1 MGEAFANTA
10 ESGPLLLAVLVCA
23 VAGLVSFLS
32 PCVLPLVPG
41 YLSYVTGLT
50 GADLDSRTRDSRT
63 RDPRTGDRIFPENA
77 VAGGLRTR
85 TFPENAVGRQG
96 RVLAGTLL
104 FIAGFSAVFITTGVV
119 AAAIGQSLQ
128 RHARAVEIVV
138 GALIVVLG
146 LAFLGLIP
154 GLQREFRV
162 HRLPAAG
169 LLGAPVFGAVFAL
182 SWIPCVGPTLG
193 AVLGLATTGGDTGR
207 AVVLAAAYCVG
218 IGLPFVAFG
227 LGFRRL
233 AGVFTVVRRNSR
245 WVTRV
250 GGAMLILVGLA
261 LVTGG
266 WGDFTIWL
274 RTTFGAGEVSI

>member
-1 MGEAFANTA
+1 MGETFADTA
-10 ESGPLLLAVLVCA
+10 QSGPLILAVA
-23 VAGLVSFLS
+23 VSLIAGLVSFLS

-41 YLSYVTGLT
+41 YLSYVTGLA
-50 GADLDSRTRDSRT
+50 GADLNAALGR
-63 RDPRTGDRIFPENA
+63 PPLADRPAGGETPAA
-77 VAGGLRTR
+77 VAVAA
-85 TFPENAVGRQG
+85 PPRQRG

-128 RHARAVEIVV
+128 RHARAVEVVV

-146 LAFLGLIP
+146 LAFLGLVP
-154 GLQREFRV
+154 GLQREFRI

-169 LLGAPVFGAVFAL
+169 LLAAPVFGAVFAL

-193 AVLGLATTGGDTGR
+193 AVLGLATAGGDTGR

-233 AGVFTVVRRNSR
+233 IGVFAAVRRNSR
-245 WVTRV
+245 WVTRI
-250 GGAMLILVGLA
+250 GGVMLILVGLA
-261 LVTGG
+261 LLTGG
-266 WGDFTIWL
+266 WSDFTIWL
-274 RTTFGAGEVSI
+274 RTTFGVGSVGV

>member
-1 MGEAFANTA
+1 MGERFANTA
-10 ESGPLLLAVLVCA
+10 ESGPLLLAVA
-23 VAGLVSFLS
+23 VSAIAGLVSFLS

-50 GADLDSRTRDSRT
+50 GADLDAARRRS
-63 RDPRTGDRIFPENA
+63 
-77 VAGGLRTR
+77 
-85 TFPENAVGRQG
+85 G

-119 AAAIGQSLQ
+119 AAAVGQSLQ
-128 RHARAVEIVV
+128 RHARGVEIAV
-138 GALIVVLG
+138 GVLIVVLG
-146 LAFLGLIP
+146 LAFLGLVP

-207 AVVLAAAYCVG
+207 AVLLAAAYCVG

-233 AGVFTVVRRNSR
+233 AGVFGAVRRNSR
-245 WVTRV
+245 WVTRI

-266 WGDFTIWL
+266 WNDFTIWL
-274 RTTFGAGEVSI
+274 RTTFGVGEVSI

>member
-1 MGEAFANTA
+1 MGETFAGTA
-10 ESGPLLLAVLVCA
+10 QSGPLILAVA
-23 VAGLVSFLS
+23 VSLIAGLVSFLS

-41 YLSYVTGLT
+41 YLSYVTGLA
-50 GADLDSRTRDSRT
+50 GADLNAALGRPSPT
-63 RDPRTGDRIFPENA
+63 DRPAGGGTA
-77 VAGGLRTR
+77 VAVAAA
-85 TFPENAVGRQG
+85 PRQRG

-128 RHARAVEIVV
+128 RHARAVEVVV

-146 LAFLGLIP
+146 LAFLGWVP
-154 GLQREFRV
+154 GLQRELRI

-169 LLGAPVFGAVFAL
+169 LLAAPVFGAVFAL

-193 AVLGLATTGGDTGR
+193 AVLGLATAGGDTGR
-207 AVVLAAAYCVG
+207 AVVLATAYCAG

-233 AGVFTVVRRNSR
+233 IGVFAAVRRNSR
-245 WVTRV
+245 WVTRI

-261 LVTGG
+261 LLTGG

-274 RTTFGAGEVSI
+274 RTTFGVGSVGV

>member
-1 MGEAFANTA
+1 MGETFADTA
-10 ESGPLLLAVLVCA
+10 QSGPLILAVA
-23 VAGLVSFLS
+23 VSLIAGLVSFLS

-41 YLSYVTGLT
+41 YLSYVTGLA
-50 GADLDSRTRDSRT
+50 GADLNAALGRPLS
-63 RDPRTGDRIFPENA
+63 GDGPDRPAVGGTA
-77 VAGGLRTR
+77 VAVAA
-85 TFPENAVGRQG
+85 PPRQRG
-96 RVLAGTLL
+96 RVLLGTLL
-104 FIAGFSAVFITTGVV
+104 FIAGFSAVFITTGVI

-128 RHARAVEIVV
+128 RHARAVEVVV

-146 LAFLGLIP
+146 LAFLGLVP
-154 GLQREFRV
+154 GLQRELRI

-169 LLGAPVFGAVFAL
+169 LLAAPVFGAVFAL

-193 AVLGLATTGGDTGR
+193 AVLGLATAGGDTGR
-207 AVVLAAAYCVG
+207 AVVLAAAYCAG

-233 AGVFTVVRRNSR
+233 IGVFAAVRRNSR
-245 WVTRV
+245 WVTRI

-261 LVTGG
+261 LLTGG

-274 RTTFGAGEVSI
+274 RTTFGVGSVGV

>member
-1 MGEAFANTA
+1 MGESFADTA
-10 ESGPLLLAVLVCA
+10 QSGPLILAVAVCA

-41 YLSYVTGLT
+41 YLSYVTGLA
-50 GADLDSRTRDSRT
+50 GADLDAALGRRKGTLLSDSVEEGAL
-63 RDPRTGDRIFPENA
+63 PYGGA
-77 VAGGLRTR
+77 VRR
-85 TFPENAVGRQG
+85 RG
-96 RVLAGTLL
+96 RVLTGVLL

-119 AAAIGQSLQ
+119 AAAVGQSLQ
-128 RHARAVEIVV
+128 RHARAVEVVV

-146 LAFLGLIP
+146 LAFLGLVP
-154 GLQREFRV
+154 GLQRELRV

-193 AVLGLATTGGDTGR
+193 AVLGLATAGGDTGR

-233 AGVFTVVRRNSR
+233 IGVFAAVRRNSR
-245 WVTRV
+245 WVTRI

-261 LVTGG
+261 LLTGG
-266 WGDFTIWL
+266 WGEFTIWL
-274 RTTFGAGEVSI
+274 RSTFGAGEVSI